1 MQKNKKLFSEGKI
14 VSSMYV
20 FFLQSAKEFLKQ
32 GSVTAEV
39 FFRTNEKGKRH
50 DIQMTLQ
57 KISLMIFLM
66 AEFMP

>member
-1 MQKNKKLFSEGKI
+1 MGNFFAKKQKNFFSEGKI

-39 FFRTNEKGKRH
+39 FFRANEGATQDFYALK
-50 DIQMTLQ
+50 
-57 KISLMIFLM
+57 F
-66 AEFMP
+66 